1 MEVAMQMRVFIDH
14 KNLEYFTTMKI
25 LNKKQV
31 QWAEELAEY
40 NFIIIYHT
48 EALNIKV
55 DLLSYRVNYFLKREK
70 ATMVKLLLLHPEQ

>member
-1 MEVAMQMRVFIDH
+1 MFTDY

-48 EALNIKV
+48 GVLNTKA
-55 DLLSYRVNYFLKREK
+55 DLLSCRADYFLKGEK
-70 ATMVKLLLLHPEQ
+70 TMIAKLLLLYSEQ